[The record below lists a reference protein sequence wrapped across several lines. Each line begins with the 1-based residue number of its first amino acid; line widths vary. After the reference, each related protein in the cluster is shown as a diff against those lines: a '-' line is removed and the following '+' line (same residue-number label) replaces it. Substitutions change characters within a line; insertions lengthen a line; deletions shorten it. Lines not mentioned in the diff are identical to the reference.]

1 MLGISRISRFSRFSR
16 KPPKSKIPQ
25 KIGTVTSD
33 FR

>member
-1 MLGISRISRFSRFSR
+1 MLGISRISRFSR